1 MANHTLNPSRGNL
14 HGSLSRSIP
23 PVLTISPGDTVDF
36 TTLEADWGLYGPTP
50 PLPPAA
56 FSWSV
61 PFLPTR
67 GMPCAVRS
75 IYKAH
80 APK

>member
-36 TTLEADWGLYGPTP
+36 TTLEADWRAPGFFTP
-50 PLPPAA
+50 
-56 FSWSV
+56 S
-61 PFLPTR
+61 
-67 GMPCAVRS
+67 
-75 IYKAH
+75 
-80 APK
+80 